1 MKNPLVMFGDIAGER
16 FRSFPFGP
24 LWKILRAL
32 DTEVMAGYAY
42 ADLQDSNR
50 TQLLDFTV
58 PLDCYLFCNEIEF
71 DISCRGD
78 RTLRIDLFADH
89 EQMLPAR
96 YALIGSY
103 GVMGVQVLNPGERRL
118 SLKLR
123 RVLAPGTVLRIFG
136 TRFSPYTLGF
146 GSMPLTPQS
155 FTPQYDL
162 YNADDPD
169 LGSLANAFDL
179 INWSPGTPVPPGW
192 PTPPL
197 EQRVY
202 FKGKG
207 RITLFANL
215 TLSTP
220 DPNVVTSVEVFNPNP
235 PNESIVPETV
245 IGTNINP
252 WTSCERTLTITPRME
267 TAEYA
272 FRVQGGTGSN
282 LNNLRVSCVLQEA
295 PLDWENSV
303 VINARIRGTRIPR
316 DVFRT
321 FGEL

>member
-1 MKNPLVMFGDIAGER
+1 MKNPLVRFSDIAGER
-16 FRSFPFGP
+16 FKGLPFGP
-24 LWKILRAL
+24 LWKLLRGL
-32 DTEVMAGYAY
+32 DTEMMSGYAY
-42 ADLQDSNR
+42 ADIQDSAR

-58 PLDCYLFCNEIEF
+58 PLDCYLFCHDIEIEV
-71 DISCRGD
+71 SYRGD
-78 RTLRIDLFADH
+78 KSFRIDLFADQ

-96 YALIGSY
+96 YAFIGSY
-103 GVMGVQVLNPGERRL
+103 GVMGVHVLNPGDRKV
-118 SLKLR
+118 SLKMR

-136 TRFSPYTLGF
+136 TRFQPYQLGY
-146 GSMPLTPQS
+146 GYTPLTPQG
-155 FTPQYDL
+155 FTPQYDI
-162 YNADDPD
+162 YNADDPL
-169 LGSLANAFDL
+169 LGSLGDGVPL
-179 INWSPGTPVPPGW
+179 IDWSPGLPIPTGW
-192 PTPPL
+192 PFPPL
-197 EQRVY
+197 EQRIY

-215 TLSTP
+215 TLSAP
-220 DPNVVTSVEVFNPNP
+220 DPTVVTSVEVLNPNP
-235 PNESIVPETV
+235 PNDSIVPEAV

-252 WTSCERTLTITPRME
+252 WTSSERTLTVTPGME
-267 TAEYA
+267 IAEFA

-282 LNNLRVSCVLQEA
+282 LNNLKVSCVFQEA